1 MVSFPVSCE
10 SLINVQV
17 TVTAADPMSVPV
29 ILGLKELPAQKVF
42 STCIIYPD
50 LSFLKFK
57 GIDIA

>member
-1 MVSFPVSCE
+1 
-10 SLINVQV
+10 
-17 TVTAADPMSVPV
+17 MSVPA

-57 GIDIA
+57 GIDIAWRLSFKAQSD